1 MDRTLFRRFIRRHFV
16 ALPLCILVL
25 AGAILAAVFASSG
38 STSASEKRQIA
49 NVVTAWQRAEATL
62 YTVPSA
68 LAARVDA
75 LWAAKKGGQGISP
88 GSSGRSGTGIKLIAA
103 MGDKIIRDYEAAR
116 ARLGSP
122 ALANVALTSRR
133 RHEVLT
139 YLREQLDLRGDTP
152 LTHVSYA
159 VSSVTDVGHTSA
171 GPVVRVKAR
180 AVETYATG
188 LSSTFQD
195 DADYGMTRAADG
207 RWLIADRRFLEN
219 DGPPPP
225 SLVPWYWERWFLW
238 AIAVELALI
247 GLGLA
252 AKMAAEGTRPR
263 EPRSRGE
270 VWYPSSVT
278 GRSDGS
284 MPPL

>member
-1 MDRTLFRRFIRRHFV
+1 MGRTLIRRFIRRHFV

-25 AGAILAAVFASSG
+25 TGAVFATVFASSG
-38 STSASEKRQIA
+38 STSAGEKRQIA
-49 NVVTAWQRAEATL
+49 DVVTAWQRAEATL
-62 YTVPSA
+62 YTVPAA
-68 LAARVDA
+68 LAPRVDA
-75 LWAAKKGGQGISP
+75 LWAAKKGGLGTSP
-88 GSSGRSGTGIKLIAA
+88 VSSGKAGTGIKLTPA
-103 MGDKIIRDYEAAR
+103 MGDKIIRDYEAAL

-122 ALANVALTSRR
+122 AFVNVPLTLRR

-152 LTHVSYA
+152 LTHVSCA
-159 VSSVTDVGHTSA
+159 VSSVTDVEHTSA

-180 AVETYATG
+180 EVETYATG

-195 DADYGMTRAADG
+195 DADYRMTRAADG

-238 AIAVELALI
+238 ALAVELALI
-247 GLGLA
+247 GLGLVV
-252 AKMAAEGTRPR
+252 KMAAEGTRPR
-263 EPRSRGE
+263 EPRIRGE
-270 VWYPSSVT
+270 AWSRP
-278 GRSDGS
+278 R
-284 MPPL
+284 